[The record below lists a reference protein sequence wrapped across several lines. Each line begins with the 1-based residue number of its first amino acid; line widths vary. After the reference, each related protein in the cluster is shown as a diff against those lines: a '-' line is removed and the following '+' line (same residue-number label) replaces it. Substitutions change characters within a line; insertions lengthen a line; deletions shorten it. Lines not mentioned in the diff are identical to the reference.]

1 MAKGYVKRI
10 NFRICPSEPF
20 GQPFVIRLVCVCR
33 PFAIQSVYYRLPSV
47 LGLHLMPPIIS
58 VYKGVTEGR
67 AELGK
72 GFAS

>member
-10 NFRICPSEPF
+10 NFRICPSVPF

-33 PFAIQSVYYRLPSV
+33 PFAIKSVYYNLPSV
-47 LGLHLMPPIIS
+47 LGLHLMPIIS

-72 GFAS
+72 GFAL